1 MRVEEDP
8 MTGVI
13 EALVPL
19 AAGALAWYWASR
31 RQRGSG
37 AWAAGMGTA
46 SLVFLI
52 VKVAAAVVT
61 GQAMFGAAGPQP
73 DEHIYVVSADGTGK
87 AQLSRS
93 PGQYSYPDWSPD
105 GKSIVFAAFGLEGGI
120 YVMDAD
126 GTEAR
131 RLTPEAWTAQ
141 TSPTWSPDGGKIAFR
156 RLDPHAPDSL
166 WVMSRDG
173 GGLTQL
179 SQDSGVSEPAWS
191 PDGSK
196 LCYTVYG
203 GAENQ
208 VCVVTADGAGKVAIT
223 APSGRGSSP
232 TWAPD
237 SQRLAFYSWG
247 GQASLYTAKADG
259 TGVAP
264 LGTGAYA
271 NEPAWSPNGDKIA
284 FVGSSGVFVMNA
296 DGTGETALT
305 PAGRYDHVGGLA
317 WSPDG
322 RKLVFWAYST
332 GAPYPDLCVVDGDGT
347 GLQCVATILVAEP
360 AGRKVNLTALSSWQN
375 LVMLLHPANRGT
387 MPLSDVL
394 TTQSWTSPS
403 GFSWS
408 PDSGKLVFVSAIER
422 GRGRGLLEA
431 IVGLLAAAFFAGC
444 APAAVVLALRTW
456 WREGR
461 APGTVT
467 GLVTGS
473 IPTVIY
479 VLLLVWIIGE
489 ALRG

>member
-1 MRVEEDP
+1 

-19 AAGALAWYWASR
+19 AAGALAWYWANR
-31 RQRGSG
+31 RQRGLG
-37 AWAAGMGTA
+37 AWAAAMGVA

-52 VKVAAAVVT
+52 ARVAVAVT
-61 GQAMFGAAGPQP
+61 SGQPIIGGGGPEP
-73 DEHIYVVSADGTGK
+73 RDHIYLVNADGSGK
-87 AQLSRS
+87 TRLTES
-93 PGQYSYPDWSPD
+93 PAKYRDPDWSPS
-105 GKSIVFAAFGLEGGI
+105 GQSIVFSAFGLEGGI
-120 YVMDAD
+120 YVMPAD
-126 GTEAR
+126 GTDAR
-131 RLTPEAWTAQ
+131 RLTAESWMAYA
-141 TSPTWSPDGGKIAFR
+141 SPIWSPDGSRIAFR
-156 RLDPHAPDSL
+156 HLDPHAPDGL

-173 GGLTQL
+173 GGLTQV
-179 SQDSGVSEPAWS
+179 SQDSGVSDPAWS

-203 GAENQ
+203 GGENQ
-208 VCVVTADGAGKVAIT
+208 VCVVRADGAGKVAIT
-223 APSGRGSSP
+223 APSGRGSNP

-237 SQRLAFYSWG
+237 SQRLAFCSWG

-264 LGTGAYA
+264 VATSVYA
-271 NEPAWSPNGDKIA
+271 DEAAWSPDGDRIA
-284 FVGSSGVFVMNA
+284 FLGRSRVFVMNA
-296 DGTGETALT
+296 DGTGETALA
-305 PAGRYDHVGGLA
+305 PAGRYDMVGGLA

-322 RKLVFWAYST
+322 RKLAFWAYPT
-332 GAPYPDLCVVDGDGT
+332 GAPYPDLYVVDGDGT
-347 GLQCVATILVAEP
+347 GLQSVATILVSEP
-360 AGRKVNLTALSSWQN
+360 AGRKVDLTSLSRWQD
-375 LVMLLHPANRGT
+375 LGMLLHPANRGT
-387 MPLSDVL
+387 VPLSDVL
-394 TTQSWTSPS
+394 TTQSWTCPS
-403 GFSWS
+403 GFCWS
-408 PDSGKLVFVSAIER
+408 PDSGKLIYVSAIER

-431 IVGLLAAAFFAGC
+431 MAGLLAAAFFAGC